1 MRLKVLLPTAILVD
15 EKVDKVVVEAADGSF
30 CLLPRHIDCV
40 APLVAGILSFVPAAT
55 GAERYLAIDE
65 GVLVKQGDEVLVS
78 SRDGVLGEDLGELE
92 RLIAE
97 RFRTLDEQEKMS
109 RAASAKIE
117 SGFIRKFYDMQKYG

>member
-15 EKVDKVVVEAADGSF
+15 EKVDKVVAEAADGSF

-40 APLVAGILSFVPAAT
+40 APLVAGILSFVQAAA

-97 RFRTLDEQEKMS
+97 RFQTLDEQEKMS